1 MLSVTLLRQQ
11 LLKAL
16 CFSFFLSGLFF
27 PVIISIKNIF
37 LYTSLGLSLLLV
49 PWETVLKQC
58 KEEPFIASSIALFT
72 LIALGTIHSHAG
84 HTRAFAILAKYRCLL
99 YPLFLIP
106 LFKKYPSLSSSFI
119 KGLFYSIFLLLCITL
134 VNVLAQA
141 FYQKTPKYY
150 PTFTYIN
157 PIYGSFVTAL
167 IGYLAVVY
175 ACYKQSSSWK
185 QNSFYSIVFLGASC
199 IILFFQK
206 QRTGYF
212 AYFFCMLCFMAS
224 LYPKLSFRYRLSL
237 LLLCIPLVLL
247 LPKIKTL
254 SSRTE
259 ECLHNVLSYK
269 YAQVIPFIPSK
280 QQHLLSYTG
289 SLFPR
294 QKYLEFLRNEAR
306 LVQNKTIKEFENSLF
321 IKSLK
326 FKIKHNFFRLY
337 PLKTTTRTITQKRI
351 PLFHIGSSS
360 IGERL
365 GFWQRA
371 IPYIQKKPI
380 LGWGTGSFASLWV
393 DKGLWYLYHTASFQS
408 PSGVPNPHNQF
419 LMILVEQGWA
429 GLMLFFIWMFSF
441 MICMFRKTWFSIG
454 IACTGAFMIGCWG
467 DSLLFL
473 NVTGNFFLMLCSCL
487 VSLPKSHFK
496 QTIEPSA
503 LPQ

>member
-1 MLSVTLLRQQ
+1 MLSVTLFRQQ
-11 LLKAL
+11 LLKVL

-58 KEEPFIASSIALFT
+58 KEEPFIASSLAFFT

-84 HTRAFAILAKYRCLL
+84 HARAFAILAKYRCLL

-106 LFKKYPSLSSSFI
+106 LFKKYPSLCYFFI
-119 KGLFYSIFLLLCITL
+119 KGLFYSILLLLGITL
-134 VNVLAQA
+134 VNVLNKV
-141 FYQKTPKYY
+141 FYGKIPDYY
-150 PTFTYIN
+150 PCFTYIN

-167 IGYLAVVY
+167 IGYLALVY
-175 ACYKQSSSWK
+175 TCYRQSSSLK
-185 QNSFYSIVFLGASC
+185 QRSFYSIVFLGASC
-199 IILFFQK
+199 IILFFQQ

-212 AYFFCMLCFMAS
+212 AYFFCMLCFVAS

-237 LLLCIPLVLL
+237 LLLCIPIVLL

-254 SSRTE
+254 SYRTE
-259 ECLHNVLSYK
+259 ECLHNVLRYK
-269 YAQVIPFIPSK
+269 YTQVIPFISSK
-280 QQHLLSYTG
+280 QQHLLSDTG
-289 SLFPR
+289 SLVAR
-294 QKYLEFLRNEAR
+294 QKYLEFLRNEAC
-306 LVQNKTIKEFENSLF
+306 LVPNKPLKAFENNLFMQSLV
-321 IKSLK
+321 
-326 FKIKHNFFRLY
+326 FKIKHNFFNLY
-337 PLKTTTRTITQKRI
+337 PTKTTTKTITQKRI
-351 PLFHIGSSS
+351 PLFHIGSTS

-371 IPYIQKKPI
+371 LPYIQKKPI

-393 DKGLWYLYHTASFQS
+393 DEGLWYLYHTASFQS
-408 PSGVPNPHNQF
+408 PSGIPNAHNQF
-419 LMILVEQGWA
+419 LMILVEQGGA

-441 MICMFRKTWFSIG
+441 MICMFRKTWLSIG

-487 VSLPKSHFK
+487 VSLPENHFK
-496 QTIEPSA
+496 QTIEPSL
-503 LPQ
+503 LP